1 MANKNLEY
9 SLKAI
14 SPIDG
19 RYASQID
26 NELNEINSEYGLIKK
41 RLFVE
46 IKWFIH
52 LTTIKAINNK
62 FSLNKSEKKYLLD
75 IEKKFNIKDA
85 IKIKKIEEVTN
96 HDVKSI
102 EYYLQKKFDE
112 HKTLKHK
119 KELIHFCATSE
130 DINNISYALMHEETK
145 KILLKKLLELQKIIK
160 FNQKKF
166 ANTAMLSRTHGQK
179 ASPTTFGKE
188 LKVFTARIDKQIDH
202 MERRKAYAKINGA
215 VGNYN
220 AHVFVLPNVAWD
232 KETKK
237 FLKTIGLSQNEYTTQ
252 IENHDWLAESLN
264 DISLVSC
271 ILLDFSKDIWMY
283 IMLDYIKQKS
293 INSEVGSSTMPHKV
307 NPINFENAEGNL
319 EITISLAQA
328 ISKKLTSSRL
338 QRDLTDST
346 VLRNLGVIYSHYY
359 ISLTSLIKGMKK
371 IDINRKKINEE
382 LDNSWEILAEPI
394 QTVMRYYNIKNSY
407 DILKMQQ
414 EEESLTGKLYI
425 KLLIVPI

>member
-130 DINNISYALMHEETK
+130 DINNISYALMHEE
-145 KILLKKLLELQKIIK
+145 
-160 FNQKKF
+160 QKKYF
-166 ANTAMLSRTHGQK
+166 
-179 ASPTTFGKE
+179 
-188 LKVFTARIDKQIDH
+188 
-202 MERRKAYAKINGA
+202 
-215 VGNYN
+215 
-220 AHVFVLPNVAWD
+220 
-232 KETKK
+232 
-237 FLKTIGLSQNEYTTQ
+237 
-252 IENHDWLAESLN
+252 
-264 DISLVSC
+264 
-271 ILLDFSKDIWMY
+271 
-283 IMLDYIKQKS
+283 
-293 INSEVGSSTMPHKV
+293 
-307 NPINFENAEGNL
+307 
-319 EITISLAQA
+319 
-328 ISKKLTSSRL
+328 
-338 QRDLTDST
+338 
-346 VLRNLGVIYSHYY
+346 
-359 ISLTSLIKGMKK
+359 
-371 IDINRKKINEE
+371 
-382 LDNSWEILAEPI
+382 
-394 QTVMRYYNIKNSY
+394 
-407 DILKMQQ
+407 
-414 EEESLTGKLYI
+414 
-425 KLLIVPI
+425 